1 MKPWE
6 EEHKRKNE
14 REKSGSEESVREGES
29 GLLGLDPLLKGLS
42 LPLLLL
48 FIIFFGISFSP
59 PLRNSSPNST
69 TTDTKDIVG

>member
-1 MKPWE
+1 M
-6 EEHKRKNE
+6 
-14 REKSGSEESVREGES
+14 REGGS
-29 GLLGLDPLLKGLS
+29 GLLGLDPLLKGIS

-48 FIIFFGISFSP
+48 FIIIFGISFSP